1 MEVLN
6 MKLKQLA
13 VAAAI
18 ASLSVGAF
26 ANDVATNG
34 SIVNGTSGF
43 TITHFDS
50 FDFTDTI
57 TFANSGAV
65 MTTASL
71 VTINLGAGQNIDF
84 TSVMLNGQAL
94 TLSGP
99 GFFETAYTPS
109 PLNLSGNLVLT
120 VLGTTDAGAGKNST
134 YSGTLN
140 VTAVPEPETYAL
152 MLAGLGAVGF
162 MAARRRKL

>member
-1 MEVLN
+1 

-18 ASLSVGAF
+18 ASLSIGAF

-65 MTTASL
+65 LATASL
-71 VTINLGAGQNIDF
+71 VTINLGAGPNIDF

-94 TLSGP
+94 TLSGAAFYP
-99 GFFETAYTPS
+99 DRVHPFAA
-109 PLNLSGNLVLT
+109 
-120 VLGTTDAGAGKNST
+120 GT
-134 YSGTLN
+134 
-140 VTAVPEPETYAL
+140 
-152 MLAGLGAVGF
+152 
-162 MAARRRKL
+162 